1 MISFISP
8 MQESYNLKLERLK
21 NNLKEMSGVVI
32 AFSGGV
38 DSTFLVK
45 TAYDVLGKKAIAVT
59 ASSSTFPK
67 AEFEEAKRLAKL
79 IGVRHQVVNSEET
92 EIDNFKHNPPDRCY
106 YCKKE
111 LFSRLK
117 EIAKEE
123 NVNHVLDGTNYDDL
137 DDYRPGMRALEE
149 LSIISPLAD
158 VKLTKMEIRDIS
170 KQMNL
175 DTWDKP
181 AFACLAS
188 RFPYGITITK
198 PRLELV
204 EKAEGFI
211 RSLGMKQFRVRYHN
225 EIARIEVAKSD
236 FEAVLKHSDEIVKR
250 FKELGFKYITLDI
263 EGYRTGSLNEGL
275 TS

>member
-1 MISFISP
+1 

-79 IGVRHQVVNSEET
+79 IGVRHIIINSEET
-92 EIDNFKHNPPDRCY
+92 EIANFKQNPSDRCY

-158 VKLTKMEIRDIS
+158 VKLTKMEISDIS